1 MRVAILRRSSQ
12 ASFSMDVYADGLISG
27 LKAVRPT
34 WEIVEFA
41 PAAYHSD
48 HKRSSW
54 SLGISKYYERYWR
67 YPRMIEKQKADIFH
81 IIDHSDGHLAYWLEK
96 NDKPGIVTCHDLINL
111 IQPENVYDQARLPL
125 ISMEAWK
132 YAIRGMHKA
141 NHIITVS
148 SHTAKDVV
156 RELKIEPDRITVVPN
171 GVDSTFR
178 VLPQNEVA
186 SFRQKHGILADTLC
200 LLNVG
205 LNHPRKNVLTILK
218 LLKELRDKILPIHF
232 WKAGADFTVEQKK
245 FIETHRLENCI
256 TYLGQPDQHTLLQI
270 YNAADVLLSPSFY
283 EGFGI
288 TILEAM
294 ACGTVVITSNVT
306 SLPEVAG
313 DAAILVEPND
323 IHAMLQAVYRIV
335 EDKCYRESLVKRG
348 LVRAKL
354 FTWERSAEQIAEIY
368 EKMVLKHENQGFI
381 EKPQNL

>member
-1 MRVAILRRSSQ
+1 MA
-12 ASFSMDVYADGLISG
+12 FSLIAHTATGSAGTTSG
-27 LKAVRPT
+27 INTTGA
-34 WEIVEFA
+34 
-41 PAAYHSD
+41 
-48 HKRSSW
+48 
-54 SLGISKYYERYWR
+54 
-67 YPRMIEKQKADIFH
+67 
-81 IIDHSDGHLAYWLEK
+81 
-96 NDKPGIVTCHDLINL
+96 NL
-111 IQPENVYDQARLPL
+111 IVVTVAYDTQSGVSDSNGNTWTALTAQSGSQDGNARMYYCFNPTVGAGHTFTSAQGYGA
-125 ISMEAWK
+125 ICVSAWSGAATSPQDQQNGQ
-132 YAIRGMHKA
+132 YNGPSP
-141 NHIITVS
+141 TS
-148 SHTAKDVV
+148 T
-156 RELKIEPDRITVVPN
+156 IEPDRITVVPN